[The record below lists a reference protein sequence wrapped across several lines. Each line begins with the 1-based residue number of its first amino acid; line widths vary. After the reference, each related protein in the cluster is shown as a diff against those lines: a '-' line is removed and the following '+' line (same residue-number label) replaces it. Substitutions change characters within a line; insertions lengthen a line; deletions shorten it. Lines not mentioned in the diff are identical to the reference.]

1 MMLMVGYL
9 LLSHDEKF
17 NAWMCTQIRCGT
29 VPLYSATSS
38 AQGNT
43 QQEDCAISL
52 LSNSAREPFARSS
65 INDSHR
71 PADSYHTLYCLA
83 GLSTAQHNIFLS
95 STRRDLF
102 LRCEGP
108 HGRPCTRGVE
118 VSSSFVPESSQ
129 EQLRQACFSQS
140 LSWTEEEG
148 TSHVLGSQN
157 NRMVLFNVVPP

>member
-1 MMLMVGYL
+1 MLMVGYL

-17 NAWMCTQIRCGT
+17 NAWMCTQIRCGI

-65 INDSHR
+65 VNDSHR

-102 LRCEGP
+102 LLGWEGP
-108 HGRPCTRGVE
+108 HGRPCTRVVE
-118 VSSSFVPESSQ
+118 VSSSFAPESPQ
-129 EQLRQACFSQS
+129 DQLRQACFTKS

-157 NRMVLFNVVPP
+157 NRMVLPTVVSP